1 VNRPGEHRRF
11 TARYHALVMAALSG
25 EVVIRAIGR
34 TIQDHFAKRIRD
46 ACKADLP
53 RPA

>member
-1 VNRPGEHRRF
+1 
-11 TARYHALVMAALSG
+11 MAALSG